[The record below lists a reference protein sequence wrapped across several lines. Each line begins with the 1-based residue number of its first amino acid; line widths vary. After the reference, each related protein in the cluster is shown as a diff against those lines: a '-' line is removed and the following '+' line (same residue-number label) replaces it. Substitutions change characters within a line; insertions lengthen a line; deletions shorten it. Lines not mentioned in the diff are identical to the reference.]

1 MPAGLAAD
9 TRSVAPVRR
18 VRLTL
23 LCALLVCACAPASSG
38 LGAQATK
45 DLPQATKDLHYKGGT
60 RLPHGRIIGC
70 ARGANFHG
78 GHIRPRHGHRRW
90 GCAHH
95 RSGPHTD
102 RGSQRWSS
110 HVPAHHSTSC
120 AGADVVPSEQNLAL
134 ARAATLC
141 LIDRER
147 EGSGESPLA
156 ANARLEQVAQD
167 HSQDMA
173 SADYFDHV
181 GPRGDSPVSRM
192 RAAGYLS
199 SSVRGYEIGEN
210 IAWGTLWLATPRS
223 IVAAWMASPGHRA
236 NILDGHFRDTGI
248 GISPHPLASLARGQ
262 SGAIY
267 TQDFGVT
274 ISG

>member
-1 MPAGLAAD
+1 MSAGLAAD
-9 TRSVAPVRR
+9 TRSVATLRR

-23 LCALLVCACAPASSG
+23 LCALLLCACAPSSSG
-38 LGAQATK
+38 LGAQATT
-45 DLPQATKDLHYKGGT
+45 ANLHYKGGT
-60 RLPHGRIIGC
+60 RLPHGHNMRC
-70 ARGANFHG
+70 ARRADFHG
-78 GHIRPRHGHRRW
+78 GHIHQRHGYPRS
-90 GCAHH
+90 GCGHH
-95 RSGPHTD
+95 RWAPHSG
-102 RGSQRWSS
+102 RGSHWWSS

-120 AGADVVPSEQNLAL
+120 AGTDLVPSEQNLAL

-147 EGSGESPLA
+147 EGSAESPLA
-156 ANARLEQVAQD
+156 ANARLEQVAQG

-181 GPRGDSPVSRM
+181 GPGGDSPVSRM

-199 SSVRGYEIGEN
+199 GSVSGYEIGEN

-262 SGAIY
+262 SGAMY

-274 ISG
+274 ITR